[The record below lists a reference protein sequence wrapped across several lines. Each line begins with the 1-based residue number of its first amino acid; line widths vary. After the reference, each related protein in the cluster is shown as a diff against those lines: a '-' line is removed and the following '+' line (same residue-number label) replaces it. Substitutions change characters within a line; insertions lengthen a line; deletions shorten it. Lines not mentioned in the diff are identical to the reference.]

1 MVTNKLKQLNSFLE
15 DVNKNLNEIPEEV
28 PGEQVSEPTY
38 VTPSI
43 EIKLSKEKRQ
53 ACRDI
58 LLEIRNFGVS
68 QRQIMFLI
76 YLLALDLEDSGVMNA
91 LVNAV
96 NENRDLVPLTKE
108 DTAKPV
114 EKAVKKKLIVS

>member
-1 MVTNKLKQLNSFLE
+1 MSTNKLKQLNLFLE
-15 DVNKNLNEIPEEV
+15 DVSKNLNEVPEVV
-28 PGEQVSEPTY
+28 PGEQAPEPTY

-68 QRQIMFLI
+68 QRQMTYLI
-76 YLLALDLEDSGVMNA
+76 YLMALELEDQAAMKAITS
-91 LVNAV
+91 AV
-96 NENRDLVPLTKE
+96 SVHRDDIPLTKE
-108 DTAKPV
+108 DVGAPSS
-114 EKAVKKKLIVS
+114 KKKLIIK